1 MSQMQTS
8 TISAGWLGKVPR
20 YIQFPET
27 IHELDWA
34 DLATLDLSKFN
45 SPEGKQELAQ
55 QLQNAIQQIG
65 NVIVLTTGRE
75 KLTKSRLL
83 LHN

>member
-1 MSQMQTS
+1 MSQTQIP
-8 TISAGWLGKVPR
+8 TISAERLGKIPQ

-34 DLATLDLSKFN
+34 DLAALDLSKFN
-45 SPEGKQELAQ
+45 TPEGKKELAQ

-65 NVIVLTTGRE
+65 NVIGLTTVRR
-75 KLTKSRLL
+75 KLTT
-83 LHN
+83 